1 MMLLSLALPTVL
13 ICFQLFHPSK
23 AAVTQCLVCDSSAPG
38 CADGSMQYARNC
50 TMGSEACFTSVTNG
64 VLLRGC
70 LSQLREEHLKCSEK
84 EGGTCVSCVGNRCN
98 TVSWAR
104 CAHCDDAGTE
114 SCTVRQL
121 VSFCP
126 RFRATDRCY
135 EIVENVQVPVS
146 RAISKGCESTLLYGG
161 ILCNET
167 NNCRIADKHSIS
179 CAGPSTEATTIQC
192 LVCSSD
198 DDSNQD
204 CTKGTLPA
212 QDCPQEGDVCFSR
225 LNGNILE
232 RNCLSTL
239 LAEEQAICTATEDRS
254 CITCSE
260 PGCNTDHLQQCFQ
273 CKKSINV
280 ECIDIVISG
289 KLESS
294 FCPQFLPNARCF
306 GRIVEDEFE
315 RGCSA
320 ESDDVCAGNNRCL
333 ACAEDGCNVES
344 ESHLN
349 NVAKCFRCTSVEGAN
364 EACDEGALEAEECD
378 QLQDDCFTR
387 VQGGTLERNCLSTLP
402 EVEQQKCRDEDDTT
416 CYACEDHDCNHF
428 PRLRCYRCSSL
439 EDPRCNNQAESDLN
453 YEFCDTYKPDDHC
466 YARIVDDHVERG
478 CRVDLQDHVGDVCA
492 GNPFCYACY
501 RSGCNGLE
509 EDTLKNMARCL
520 TCSTDRDGEEC
531 GKAAMEAELCEQLDD
546 VCFTR
551 VKDGILTRNCLSTLE
566 DIEQQKCTNPSEL
579 SCTVCEQ
586 SGCNGNRWTKCH
598 QCDSST
604 SQTCANEQSAND
616 AEFCRLYNRDE
627 KCYTKIGKNQ
637 QLSRGCLSD
646 VGTEE
651 ELCDGAEVC
660 VTCQGDSCNKV
671 PEASLVPN
679 KCQQCTS
686 ADEGCVSGTIE
697 STPCQQQEDRCYTT
711 INADKQLERGCLSS
725 LSEEMQRICENET
738 DPSCIICAE
747 AVCHQ
752 LQWPQCYRCQ
762 SADHEDNCNQTP
774 GPALLGFCPTYHEHI
789 FCYAAIEDGILIRDC
804 TDAQENICED
814 QNRCVVCQ
822 DEGCNDISR
831 DVLDTVQT
839 CWQCRSDV
847 QDCDHPQQ
855 SPFECR
861 ERNDQCFTMVDRE
874 FNLHRGCVSD
884 LDLNDCLDGDRCMI
898 CADKNCNDAPWAKC
912 YQCSNA
918 TSDECSGKQVNSE
931 GVKYCQQYEEN
942 GGCYAK
948 LEQMIFTRGCTS
960 ELEEL
965 PCDDPQACVRC
976 LGDGCNHD
984 SLKGYFN
991 PAVCLQCHSDMH
1003 TGCTDG
1009 TAPAV
1014 ACANPDDRCFF
1025 RRASSKAIHR
1035 GCLSELAATDQWQ
1048 CQSETSIACHTCEE
1062 TGCNSAEWR
1071 RCYKCRNLADGSC
1084 SAKQT
1089 EQNSTFLEFCMKQ
1102 DDSCFEDNK
1111 EGDIYRGCGKHF
1123 CADQKICLECTTD
1136 ACNGHSQAEL
1146 EPSQCLVCDSE
1157 NPFCANGTAPS
1168 SYCEYLDEP
1177 CYSMVR
1183 ENGILERGCF
1193 SNLTDSYKSMCM
1205 DIGNRSCMACSG
1217 NSCNRDSWLQCVQC
1231 RSLVVDHYCSR
1242 EMSPLESHFCP
1253 RFEPN
1258 DRCYAKDVH
1267 GLVLR
1272 GCQSDYDSMDDPCK
1286 GSEENDCYTC
1296 SIDHCNLKSLNAVD
1310 RVRQQDVL
1318 VVVVIAIAQQLLTFF

>member
-1 MMLLSLALPTVL
+1 MMRISLALPAVL
-13 ICFQLFHPSK
+13 ICFQLFHQSE
-23 AAVTQCLVCDSSAPG
+23 AAVTQCLVCDSSEPG

-50 TMGSEACFTSVTNG
+50 TMESEACFTSVTNG

-70 LSQLREEHLKCSEK
+70 LSQLREEHLQCNEK
-84 EGGTCVSCVGNRCN
+84 EGGTCISCIGNRCN

-146 RAISKGCESTLLYGG
+146 KAISKGCESTLIYGG

-179 CAGPSTEATTIQC
+179 CAGSSTEATKIQC

-198 DDSNQD
+198 DDSRQE
-204 CTKGTLPA
+204 CTK
-212 QDCPQEGDVCFSR
+212 
-225 LNGNILE
+225 
-232 RNCLSTL
+232 
-239 LAEEQAICTATEDRS
+239 
-254 CITCSE
+254 
-260 PGCNTDHLQQCFQ
+260 
-273 CKKSINV
+273 

-289 KLESS
+289 TLESS

-306 GRIVEDEFE
+306 ERIVEDEFE

-320 ESDDVCAGNNRCL
+320 ESEDVCAGNNRCL

-344 ESHLN
+344 ETNLN
-349 NVAKCFRCTSVEGAN
+349 NVAKCFRCTSVEGSN

-378 QLQDDCFTR
+378 QLQDDCYTR
-387 VQGGTLERNCLSTLP
+387 VQD
-402 EVEQQKCRDEDDTT
+402 VEQQKCRDEDDTT
-416 CYACEDHDCNHF
+416 CYACEDHECNHF

-439 EDPRCNNQAESDLN
+439 EDPRCNNQAESDLS

-466 YARIVDDHVERG
+466 YARIVDDHIERG

-551 VKDGILTRNCLSTLE
+551 VTDN
-566 DIEQQKCTNPSEL
+566 N
-579 SCTVCEQ
+579 
-586 SGCNGNRWTKCH
+586 
-598 QCDSST
+598 
-604 SQTCANEQSAND
+604 
-616 AEFCRLYNRDE
+616 
-627 KCYTKIGKNQ
+627 
-637 QLSRGCLSD
+637 
-646 VGTEE
+646 
-651 ELCDGAEVC
+651 
-660 VTCQGDSCNKV
+660 
-671 PEASLVPN
+671 
-679 KCQQCTS
+679 
-686 ADEGCVSGTIE
+686 
-697 STPCQQQEDRCYTT
+697 
-711 INADKQLERGCLSS
+711 LERGCLTTLEVDEQNKCRDASNGACVTCQTPACNTQNWLKC
-725 LSEEMQRICENET
+725 LSCKKSDN
-738 DPSCIICAE
+738 
-747 AVCHQ
+747 

-762 SADHEDNCNQTP
+762 SADQEDNCNQTP
-774 GPALLGFCPTYHEHI
+774 GPALLGFCPTYQENI
-789 FCYAAIEDGILIRDC
+789 FCYAAIEDGILVRDC
-804 TDAQENICED
+804 TDTHETICED

-839 CWQCRSDV
+839 CLQCRSDV
-847 QDCDHPQQ
+847 EDCDHPQQ
-855 SPFECR
+855 PPFECR

-898 CADKNCNDAPWAKC
+898 CVDKNCNDAPWAKC
-912 YQCSNA
+912 YQCNNA

-960 ELEEL
+960 ELEDL
-965 PCDDPQACVRC
+965 PCDDPQACVHC
-976 LGDGCNHD
+976 IGDGCNHA

-991 PAVCLQCHSDMH
+991 PAVCLQCHSDMN

-1048 CQSETSIACHTCEE
+1048 CQSETSTACHTCEE
-1062 TGCNSAEWR
+1062 PGCNSAEWR

-1102 DDSCFEDNK
+1102 DDSCFEDNN

-1136 ACNGHSQAEL
+1136 ACNGHSQTEL
-1146 EPSQCLVCDSE
+1146 EPSQCLVCDSD

-1168 SYCEYLDEP
+1168 SYCEYLNEP

-1205 DIGNRSCMACSG
+1205 DIGNRSCIACSG
-1217 NSCNRDSWLQCVQC
+1217 NSCNHDSWLQCVQC

-1296 SIDHCNLKSLNAVD
+1296 SIDHCNLKSLNGVD
-1310 RVRQQDVL
+1310 RVPKQDVL
-1318 VVVVIAIAQQLLTFF
+1318 VFVVITIAQHLLILLD

>member
-1 MMLLSLALPTVL
+1 
-13 ICFQLFHPSK
+13 
-23 AAVTQCLVCDSSAPG
+23 
-38 CADGSMQYARNC
+38 
-50 TMGSEACFTSVTNG
+50 
-64 VLLRGC
+64 
-70 LSQLREEHLKCSEK
+70 
-84 EGGTCVSCVGNRCN
+84 
-98 TVSWAR
+98 
-104 CAHCDDAGTE
+104 
-114 SCTVRQL
+114 
-121 VSFCP
+121 
-126 RFRATDRCY
+126 
-135 EIVENVQVPVS
+135 
-146 RAISKGCESTLLYGG
+146 
-161 ILCNET
+161 
-167 NNCRIADKHSIS
+167 SI
-179 CAGPSTEATTIQC
+179 EC

-198 DDSNQD
+198 DDPNQK

-225 LNGNILE
+225 INGNILE

-239 LAEEQAICTATEDRS
+239 PAEEQAICTATEDRS

-273 CKKSINV
+273 CKKSINI

-289 KLESS
+289 TLESS

-320 ESDDVCAGNNRCL
+320 ESEDVCAGNNRCL

-344 ESHLN
+344 ETHLN
-349 NVAKCFRCTSVEGAN
+349 NVAKCFRCTSVEGSN

-378 QLQDDCFTR
+378 QLQDDCYTR
-387 VQGGTLERNCLSTLP
+387 VQGGTLERNCLSTLL

-416 CYACEDHDCNHF
+416 CYACEEHECNHF

-439 EDPRCNNQAESDLN
+439 EDPRCNNQAESDLS

-466 YARIVDDHVERG
+466 YARIVDDHVVRG

-551 VKDGILTRNCLSTLE
+551 VTDNNLERGCLTTLEVDEQNKCRDASNGACVTCQTPACNTRNWLKCLSCKKSDNVQCTDPAPSSIEELASYCTKFDAQSACYARITENDLERGCSMDVINPEDVCKSTLACEICATDNCNAQPEASLLSISCIQCSSKDTDNDCNEDLPGALQCPEKNDQCFSRVNDGILTRNCLSTLQ

-586 SGCNGNRWTKCH
+586 PGCNGNRWTKCH

-616 AEFCRLYNRDE
+616 ANFCKLYNRDA
-627 KCYTKIGKNQ
+627 KCYTKIGTNQ
-637 QLSRGCLSD
+637 QLTRGCLSD
-646 VGTEE
+646 VGIEE

-686 ADEGCVSGTIE
+686 ADEGCVSGTVE
-697 STPCQQQEDRCYTT
+697 STPCQQQQDRCYTT

-738 DPSCIICAE
+738 DPSCIICAD

-762 SADHEDNCNQTP
+762 SADQEDNCNQTP
-774 GPALLGFCPTYHEHI
+774 GPALLGFCPTYQENI
-789 FCYAAIEDGILIRDC
+789 FCYAAIEDGILARDC
-804 TDAQENICED
+804 TDTHETICED
-814 QNRCVVCQ
+814 LNRCVVCQ

-839 CWQCRSDV
+839 CLQCRSDV
-847 QDCDHPQQ
+847 EDCDHPQQ
-855 SPFECR
+855 PPFECR

-898 CADKNCNDAPWAKC
+898 CVDKNCNDAPWAKC
-912 YQCSNA
+912 YQCNNA

-960 ELEEL
+960 ELEDL
-965 PCDDPQACVRC
+965 PCDDPQACVHC
-976 LGDGCNHD
+976 IGDGCNHD

-991 PAVCLQCHSDMH
+991 PAVCLQCHSDMN

-1048 CQSETSIACHTCEE
+1048 CQSETSTACHTCEE

-1071 RCYKCRNLADGSC
+1071 RCYKCRNLADGAC

-1102 DDSCFEDNK
+1102 DDSCFEDNN

-1123 CADQKICLECTTD
+1123 CAYQKICLECTTD
-1136 ACNGHSQAEL
+1136 ACNGHSQTEL
-1146 EPSQCLVCDSE
+1146 EPSQCLVCDSD

-1168 SYCEYLDEP
+1168 SYCEYLNEP

-1205 DIGNRSCMACSG
+1205 DIGNRSCIACSG
-1217 NSCNRDSWLQCVQC
+1217 NSCNHDSWLQCVQC

-1296 SIDHCNLKSLNAVD
+1296 SIDHCNLKSLNGVD
-1310 RVRQQDVL
+1310 RVPKQDVL
-1318 VVVVIAIAQQLLTFF
+1318 VFVVITIAQHLLILLD